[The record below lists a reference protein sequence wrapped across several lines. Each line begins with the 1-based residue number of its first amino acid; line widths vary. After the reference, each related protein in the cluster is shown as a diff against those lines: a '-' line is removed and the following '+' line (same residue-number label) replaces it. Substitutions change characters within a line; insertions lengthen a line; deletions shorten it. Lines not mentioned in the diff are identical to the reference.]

1 MHVAECL
8 SHLPLESC
16 PKRRCLPS
24 PRGLNRGPLLQE
36 VVPVTVRAAGVC
48 VWWGLSPDVDPAVI
62 QLHGAVVSL
71 QNGK

>member
-16 PKRRCLPS
+16 HKHQCLPN
-24 PRGLNRGPLLQE
+24 PRGLNTGPLLQE
-36 VVPVTVRAAGVC
+36 VVAITAHAAGLC
-48 VWWGLSPDVDPAVI
+48 VWWGLPPNVDLAVI